1 MDLASTITIE
11 EGRGFRTRRKLSDIT
26 CCPVCGVTVRTPELE
41 SHYVLEME
49 KLNKLSHSRS
59 RKTSGSPNTSENGST
74 STNTIENSWDT
85 FQKIKNNRQSRLK
98 ANTRKRKAEG
108 VVCPVCNERTN
119 DDISVHVELCL
130 RKNSDSPDDENID
143 VEGDSESF
151 EEYEWAGQQ
160 RIRASSL
167 LVGGYQG
174 AGVGTSVTKCHVG
187 SEDEDLIV
195 DGDDCST
202 YGPPQYSESDVVIPT
217 VDSQQE
223 AKELQALRG
232 ALLENSSSKPLRD
245 PVVVINK
252 NINHV
257 PTSNS
262 SNSSDSNNPTMDA
275 LQAKIRELEAKISDR
290 ETGEQYK
297 CLICMDSYKNAV
309 VSVCCWHVHCEECWL
324 HTLGAK
330 KLCPQ
335 CNMITSPLD
344 LRRIYL

>member
-1 MDLASTITIE
+1 MDLASTTTVE
-11 EGRGFRTRRKLSDIT
+11 EGRGFRTRRKLSDFS
-26 CCPVCGVTVRTPELE
+26 CCPVCGITLRTPELE

-49 KLNKLSHSRS
+49 KLNKLSTCRT
-59 RKTSGSPNTSENGST
+59 RKASLGSSSNENGST
-74 STNTIENSWDT
+74 SANTVENSWDT
-85 FQKIKNNRQSRLK
+85 FQKIKSNRQSRLK
-98 ANTRKRKAEG
+98 ANTRKRKADG
-108 VVCPVCNERTN
+108 TLCPVCNERTN

-143 VEGDSESF
+143 VEGDGESF

-167 LVGGYQG
+167 LVGGYQS
-174 AGVGTSVTKCHVG
+174 AGVGTSISKCHAS

-195 DGDDCST
+195 DGDDSST
-202 YGPPQYSESDVVIPT
+202 FGPPQYSESDVVVPT

-232 ALLENSSSKPLRD
+232 ALLENIAGKP
-245 PVVVINK
+245 PTEAVVVVNK
-252 NINHV
+252 NI
-257 PTSNS
+257 TGSLS
-262 SNSSDSNNPTMDA
+262 SEIPSTVSKNPTMDA
-275 LQAKIRELEAKISDR
+275 LQAKIRELEVKISDR
-290 ETGEQYK
+290 ESGEQYK